1 MSMQPDASDGVFTRQ
16 VAATIGG
23 LLWAVHRGDER
34 QIAGEIVVL
43 LNVITAHLATL
54 GERPG
59 DEPLRRAVAALSAN
73 G

>member
-1 MSMQPDASDGVFTRQ
+1 MPPDARDEFARQ

-23 LLWAVHRGDER
+23 LMLAVHRGDQR

-43 LNVITAHLATL
+43 LNALSAHLATL

-59 DEPLRRAVAALSAN
+59 DEPLRRAVERL
-73 G
+73 GV